1 MICEKCGN
9 KIDDDATYC
18 SYCGMKIERKIVQQ
32 NNIEDISGISKTTGF
47 LIILIGI
54 IGIVDT
60 VSFRIIWNDQ
70 PIYTSWYQFIYLFL
84 YILGVVYGYK
94 LTKRESWEINF
105 TLILIYIIHYLVIF
119 IEKNVN
125 RPVIPLYIISGLSI
139 IVLILLVIKKS
150 EYNIE
155 QKG

>member
-18 SYCGMKIERKIVQQ
+18 SYCGMKIEKKIMLQ
-32 NNIEDISGISKTTGF
+32 NDLEHSSILKTTGY

-54 IGIVDT
+54 IGIV
-60 VSFRIIWNDQ
+60 WNDQ

-94 LTKRESWEINF
+94 LTKREGWGISFI
-105 TLILIYIIHYLVIF
+105 LILIYIIHFFVIF
-119 IEKNVN
+119 IEKNIN
-125 RPVIPLYIISGLSI
+125 RPVIPLYIISGLSV
-139 IVLILLVIKKS
+139 IVLFLLVIKKS
-150 EYNIE
+150 EYNMEGIS
-155 QKG
+155 KLLSP